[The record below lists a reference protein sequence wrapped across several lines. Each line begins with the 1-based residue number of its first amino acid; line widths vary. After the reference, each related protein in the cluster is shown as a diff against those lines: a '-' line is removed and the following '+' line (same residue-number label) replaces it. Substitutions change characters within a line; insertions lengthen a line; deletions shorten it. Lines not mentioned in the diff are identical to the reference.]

1 MTQNPFGEGANPFG
15 EGANP
20 FGNLDLSSMLEQAQQ
35 MQAQLMAA
43 QAELASTLV
52 QGTAGGVTVSLTG
65 TGDLTAVTIAP
76 ESLDASDPDALTDLG
91 DLVVAAFRDAK
102 SKVDDLAADA
112 LGPMAGG
119 LGGGLGGGMGQLGD
133 GPAPGPL
140 GFGPAG
146 S

>member
-1 MTQNPFGEGANPFG
+1 MTQNPFG

-20 FGNLDLSSMLEQAQQ
+20 FGNLDLSAMLEQAQQ

-65 TGDLTAVTIAP
+65 AGELTAVVIAP
-76 ESLDASDPDALTDLG
+76 GALDTSDADALTDLG

-102 SKVDDLAADA
+102 AKVDDLASDA

-119 LGGGLGGGMGQLGD
+119 LGGGLGQLGD